1 MLFSV
6 SSVHFLPHRI
16 SHKFSFEFYSV
27 SSVSANYS
35 MDQDHRTFS
44 TQCWAVILQLAFAG
58 TSSSLLSEPCNPAGL
73 CSLSQFIA
81 TRRSKMC
88 CGSAMTLQ
96 FGPGAASHIAVSDA
110 VHENG

>member
-27 SSVSANYS
+27 SSVSANYP

-44 TQCWAVILQLAFAG
+44 TQYWAVILQLAFAG
-58 TSSSLLSEPCNPAGL
+58 TSSSLLSEACNPME
-73 CSLSQFIA
+73 SL
-81 TRRSKMC
+81 T
-88 CGSAMTLQ
+88 
-96 FGPGAASHIAVSDA
+96 
-110 VHENG
+110 